1 MNNREVKV
9 MKCQKCGAD
18 NANTHVK
25 TIINGEFKEY
35 DLCSECARK
44 MGYTNVFADMD
55 NDFSNLLG
63 SFFTNV
69 LPARTQATRCEFCGS
84 TYAEIAKT
92 GQVGCAHCYEL
103 FADRLYPS
111 IRRIHGNTTHCGKNS
126 GSATSSAKESV
137 EAAKKPAEMTKEE
150 KINDLKKRLDA
161 AVKEQNFELAAELRD
176 QIKELEG

>member
-1 MNNREVKV
+1 
-9 MKCQKCGAD
+9 MKCQKCGAN

-35 DLCSECARK
+35 DLCSECAHK

-63 SFFTNV
+63 SFFGNV

-84 TYAEIAKT
+84 TYSEIAKT
-92 GQVGCAHCYEL
+92 GQVGCANCYNL
-103 FADRLYPS
+103 FADQLYPS

-126 GSATSSAKESV
+126 GR
-137 EAAKKPAEMTKEE
+137 AAAAEKKPAEMTKEE
-150 KINDLKKRLDA
+150 KLADMKKQLDA

-176 QIKELEG
+176 KIKETEGQS

>member
-1 MNNREVKV
+1 
-9 MKCQKCGAD
+9 MKCQKCGAN

-35 DLCSECARK
+35 DLCSECAHK
-44 MGYTNVFADMD
+44 LGYTNVFADMD
-55 NDFSNLLG
+55 NDFSSLLG

-103 FADRLYPS
+103 FDDQLYPS

-126 GSATSSAKESV
+126 GKQ
-137 EAAKKPAEMTKEE
+137 AAQVQKPAEMTKEQQ
-150 KINDLKKRLDA
+150 IAALKKQLDA
-161 AVKEQNFELAAELRD
+161 AVQEQDFERAAELRD
-176 QIKELEG
+176 KIKEMEG

>member
-1 MNNREVKV
+1 

-25 TIINGEFKEY
+25 TIINGEFREY

-44 MGYTNVFADMD
+44 LGYTNAFADFGS
-55 NDFSNLLG
+55 DFSGLLG

-84 TYAEIAKT
+84 TYPEIAKT
-92 GQVGCAHCYEL
+92 GRVGCAHCYEV

-111 IRRIHGNTTHCGKNS
+111 IRRMHGNTTHCGKNS
-126 GSATSSAKESV
+126 GRQEAKET
-137 EAAKKPAEMTKEE
+137 KPAEMTKEE
-150 KINDLKKRLDA
+150 KIADMKRQLDE
-161 AVKEQNFELAAELRD
+161 AVREQNFERAAELRD
-176 QIKELEG
+176 GIKEMEG

>member
-1 MNNREVKV
+1 
-9 MKCQKCGAD
+9 MKCQKCGAN

-35 DLCSECARK
+35 DLCSECAHK

-63 SFFTNV
+63 SFFGNV

-84 TYAEIAKT
+84 TYSEIAKT
-92 GQVGCAHCYEL
+92 GQVGCANCYKL
-103 FADRLYPS
+103 FADQLYPS

-126 GSATSSAKESV
+126 GR
-137 EAAKKPAEMTKEE
+137 AAAAEKKPAEMTKEE
-150 KINDLKKRLDA
+150 KLADMKKQLDA

-176 QIKELEG
+176 KIKETEGQ